1 MVEVTE
7 KISVK
12 MRKNF
17 EKCTGYQPFCIRVN
31 SQDLGISLVKSL

>member
-17 EKCTGYQPFCIRVN
+17 EKCTGYQLFCI
-31 SQDLGISLVKSL
+31 SQDLGLSLVKSL